1 MKKIILLLAFV
12 SAHLGMQAQELIRI
26 WQNGESTKVA
36 LSSAGN
42 MVYSNNGATLTIA
55 GVTYQTAA
63 IDSITLV
70 HQVAVTYSEGT
81 ANVIVPQLVANDIT
95 VQKDGANVT
104 ITNNNVSNEIEF
116 VLKGSAS
123 NGSFTYNGS
132 YKTTLRLNGLSLTSQ
147 KGAALDI
154 LCGKRVA
161 MVLEDGTTN
170 TLADYAKGSQKA
182 SLYCKGHLEV
192 EGSGTLNVTGN
203 LTHAIKTKEYLEL
216 KKGTGTINIV
226 SAAGDAIHAGQY
238 YKQNGGTVNITSTTQ
253 ADGIQVEQL
262 TLDDDK
268 TPDPDK
274 ENNGQIFIKG
284 GTLNVEITHEDCEA
298 LKSDG
303 DISITGGT
311 FNIAASGN
319 GSRGIQTDSNMVI
332 NEDDNSTNIIITAT
346 GGVCTNEAD
355 ADDPHRCMGIKV
367 DGDLTINAG
376 TVNVKAT
383 GKKSRSIRVG
393 GKYNVS
399 DNANVTVSPA
409 AKVG

>member
-1 MKKIILLLAFV
+1 MKKKHFWLLVSLFMGAFIIVSCGDDEPTPNNPDQTDTTQVDPKDTTSTDTTQTDTTPATRVVEIVYNGTSANVNIPAALANEV
-12 SAHLGMQAQELIRI
+12 TAE
-26 WQNGESTKVA
+26 QNGA
-36 LSSAGN
+36 
-42 MVYSNNGATLTIA
+42 Y
-55 GVTYQTAA
+55 
-63 IDSITLV
+63 
-70 HQVAVTYSEGT
+70 
-81 ANVIVPQLVANDIT
+81 
-95 VQKDGANVT
+95 VT
-104 ITNNNVSNEIEF
+104 ITNTNDSVETTF
-116 VLKGSAS
+116 VLSGTSS
-123 NGSFTYNGS
+123 DGSFTYNGT
-132 YKTTLRLNGLSLTSQ
+132 YKTTLQLNGLNLTSNQ
-147 KGAALDI
+147 GAALDI
-154 LCGKRVA
+154 QCGKRISL
-161 MVLEDGTTN
+161 VLTEGTTN
-170 TLADYAKGSQKA
+170 TLVDYAQGTQKA

-192 EGSGTLNVTGN
+192 EGNGILNVTGN
-203 LTHAIKTKEYLEL
+203 LTHAIKSKEYMQL
-216 KKGTGTINIV
+216 KKSTGTINIV
-226 SAAGDAIHAGQY
+226 SAAGDAIHVGQY
-238 YKQNGGTVNITSTTQ
+238 YLQSGGTVNITSTTQ
-253 ADGIQVEQL
+253 ADGIQVEML
-262 TLDDDK
+262 MLDDDK

-367 DGDLTINAG
+367 DGDLTIDAG